1 MYQFILS
8 IPEDE
13 SPNVPYT
20 NNRYSHFSGGFVVL
34 APVCIFLNAH
44 EIEQIFVGLLD
55 TGCFPLRVATED
67 FAHFSLFF
75 SSINNSTLDILTIL

>member
-1 MYQFILS
+1 MCIFNFSKNPYCFAKCVYQFILS

-20 NNRYSHFSGGFVVL
+20 NNQYSHFSGGFVVL

-55 TGCFPLRVATED
+55 TGCFPL
-67 FAHFSLFF
+67 
-75 SSINNSTLDILTIL
+75 